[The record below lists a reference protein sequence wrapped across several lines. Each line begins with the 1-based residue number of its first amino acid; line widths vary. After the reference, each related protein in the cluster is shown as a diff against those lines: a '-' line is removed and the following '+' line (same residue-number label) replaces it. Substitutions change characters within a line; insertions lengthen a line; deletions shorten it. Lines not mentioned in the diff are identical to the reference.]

1 MRTTIV
7 PWLIAVIFFAI
18 LTACSREASQNAATP
33 AAGEA
38 GGPLTVTTV
47 NYPLAYF
54 AERIVGRYGSVSF
67 RAPAGVDPAYWSPE
81 PEFIAEYQQA
91 DVILLN
97 GAGYAAWT
105 ANATLPRSRLVNTTA
120 ALTDQLIPVE
130 STVTHTHGPSGDH
143 SHGDT
148 AFTTWLDPGIAIEQ
162 ARAVLD
168 AVVHARPQHEADFR
182 NAFESLE
189 SDLTELDST
198 LQEISEQLGKQP
210 VLFSHPVY
218 QYLER
223 RYNLR
228 GFSVHWE
235 PDEVPEEAQW
245 RQLQSVLQQHPATIM
260 IWEAEP
266 LEETRRAL
274 LERGVASIVF
284 QPGGNRPESGDWLD
298 LMHEGIAALR
308 RQ

>member
-1 MRTTIV
+1 V
-7 PWLIAVIFFAI
+7 AAVILCAVFA
-18 LTACSREASQNAATP
+18 ACSRDVSQGDSTRAA
-33 AAGEA
+33 AEMDR
-38 GGPLTVTTV
+38 PLEIITV

-54 AERIVGRYGSVSF
+54 AERILGDHGSVSF
-67 RAPAGVDPAYWSPE
+67 PAPADVDPAYWSPA
-81 PEFIAEYQQA
+81 PEIISEYQQA
-91 DVILLN
+91 DLILLN

-105 ANATLPRSRLVNTTA
+105 ANATLPRSGLVNTTA
-120 ALTDQLIPVE
+120 AITDRLIPVE
-130 STVTHTHGPSGDH
+130 STVTHTHGPAGDH

-189 SDLTELDST
+189 SDLTELDSQ
-198 LQEISEQLGKQP
+198 LQEMSEQLGKQP

-266 LEETRRAL
+266 LEETRRRL
-274 LERGVASIVF
+274 LDLGVDSVIFA
-284 QPGGNRPESGDWLD
+284 PGGNRPAGGDLLD
-298 LMHEGIAALR
+298 LMHEGIASLSM
-308 RQ
+308 Q